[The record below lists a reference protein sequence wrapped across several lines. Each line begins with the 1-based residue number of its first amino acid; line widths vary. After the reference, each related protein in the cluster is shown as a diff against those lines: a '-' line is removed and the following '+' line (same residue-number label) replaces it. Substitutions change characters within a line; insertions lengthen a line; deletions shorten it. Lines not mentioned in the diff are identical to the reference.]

1 MVVDVVVVVG
11 VVDVVVVLAGL
22 LVVVVVGPMLV
33 VVVEVVVVAVGRL
46 VVVVVAR
53 LVVVDAGHTKIC
65 PSMASSC
72 MSSASRAAV
81 CAPASRHAGQPPFP
95 MSFAAASSYLPVAV
109 DRHVASSKALP
120 LKAESAAL
128 VLHLTIAP
136 QSFATFLPAPSEH
149 LSASEEVGTNP
160 ASSPLGSIGVP
171 EELSQ

>member
-11 VVDVVVVLAGL
+11 VVDVMVVLAGL

-33 VVVEVVVVAVGRL
+33 VVVEVVVVVARL

-81 CAPASRHAGQPPFP
+81 CAPASRHPGQPPFP
-95 MSFAAASSYLPVAV
+95 MTFAAASSYLPVAV